1 MKQFRILETSVNITA
16 LREELLTPEAGG
28 FCTFEGWVRQT
39 NDGKFVSAI
48 EYEAFL
54 PLAASEGQ
62 SILDE
67 ALERFDISGTRA
79 VHRTGY
85 LAVGEIAV
93 WIGVASPHRDAA
105 FKACRYIIDEIK
117 KRVPVWKREHYVDG
131 CIEWVACHHVS

>member
-1 MKQFRILETSVNITA
+1 MNQFRILETSVNIVV
-16 LREELLTPEAGG
+16 LRDELLMPEAGG
-28 FCTFEGWVRQT
+28 FCAFEGWVRQT
-39 NDGKFVSAI
+39 NDGKLVSGI
-48 EYEAFL
+48 EYEAFI
-54 PLAASEGQ
+54 PLAVSEGQ

-67 ALERFDISGTRA
+67 ALRRFDISGVNA

-117 KRVPVWKREHYVDG
+117 KRVPVWKREHYDDG